1 MPPPPISTARLADSP
16 SRRYDVIV
24 VLGTRVGPDGQPSP
38 ALARRVARGAA
49 LFHEGLADRLILCG
63 GLGRH
68 PPAEAHVMR
77 DLALD
82 GGVPEAA
89 IILEGASRTTL
100 ENAVNAAAIMA
111 ERGWRDALVVTDALH
126 LPHSLL
132 SFRVVGIRAR
142 GRSAGRP
149 WRGPFPSLWRFV
161 AYELAALPWY
171 VAQLTVGRHRG
182 RDGMRGGSG

>member
-1 MPPPPISTARLADSP
+1 MPPPRIPTDRPGDT
-16 SRRYDVIV
+16 SRGRYDVIV

-38 ALARRVARGAA
+38 ALARRVARGAS

-77 DLALD
+77 DLAVAA
-82 GGVPEAA
+82 GVPETA
-89 IILEGASRTTL
+89 IVLEEASRTTL
-100 ENAVNAAAIMA
+100 ENAVNAAGIMG
-111 ERGWRDALVVTDALH
+111 ERGWRDALLVTDALH
-126 LPHSLL
+126 LPRSLL
-132 SFRVVGIRAR
+132 AFRVVGVRAR

-149 WRGPFPSLWRFV
+149 WRGPFPSLWRFA

-171 VAQLTVGRHRG
+171 VGQLTIGRHRG